1 MYDGASGQ
9 DLHKSNYG
17 GKAGYKNRVI
27 IEFFAKTASK
37 INFLTVQGDF
47 CKIID
52 VVQRKL
58 CFLTL

>member
-37 INFLTVQGDF
+37 INFLTVKVIF
-47 CKIID
+47 
-52 VVQRKL
+52 VKL
-58 CFLTL
+58 LTLYRENYVF